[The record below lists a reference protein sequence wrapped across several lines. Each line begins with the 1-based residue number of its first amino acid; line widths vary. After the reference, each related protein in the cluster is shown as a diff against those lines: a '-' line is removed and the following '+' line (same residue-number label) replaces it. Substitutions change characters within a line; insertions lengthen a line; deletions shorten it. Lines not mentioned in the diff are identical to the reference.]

1 MGINKVKGLQKIG
14 YKAAALLT
22 GVTIL
27 LTSCG
32 PFTGLSVSE
41 VTAEEG
47 DIETKADDELISVG
61 FSQLGS
67 ESTWRSANT
76 ESVKA
81 SLSTG
86 NGFFLIFD
94 NARQKQEKQFKAVRS
109 FISQRVDYIVICP
122 VIQEGW
128 DMVLS
133 EAKEAGI
140 PVILLDRNIAVNDD
154 SLYTTFVGEDMYA
167 EGAAAGKWLEAYL
180 EEKGVSD
187 KDINIVVLEG
197 TTGSSAQVGRT
208 RGFGAIAARHMNWKM
223 QASAN
228 GEFTQAKGKETMER
242 LLREFDDI
250 DVIVCQNDDMAF
262 GALEALNDAGI
273 TTGEKGDK
281 ILISFDGTKKALE
294 LVKEGVINVDVECNP
309 NSGELLAQIINDLEA
324 GKNVD
329 KTNYMEEMVFTKE
342 NVDDYIEDRNY

>member
-1 MGINKVKGLQKIG
+1 MGIRVKGIKKI
-14 YKAAALLT
+14 KNRATALLT

-27 LTSCG
+27 LSGCG
-32 PFTGLSVSE
+32 SFAGPAVSD
-41 VTAEEG
+41 VTQG
-47 DIETKADDELISVG
+47 DSTIETKSDDALISVG

-94 NARQKQEKQFKAVRS
+94 NARQKQEKQIKAVRS

-128 DMVLS
+128 EMVLS
-133 EAKEAGI
+133 EARDAGI
-140 PVILLDRNIAVNDD
+140 PVILLDRNISVNDD
-154 SLYTTFVGEDMYA
+154 SLYTAFIGEDMYA
-167 EGAAAGKWLEAYL
+167 EGASAGKWLESYL
-180 EEKGVSD
+180 DEEEMSTETV
-187 KDINIVVLEG
+187 NIVVLEG
-197 TTGSSAQVGRT
+197 TTGSSAQAGRT
-208 RGFGAIAARHMNWKM
+208 RGFGAIAARHMNWNM
-223 QASAN
+223 LASAN

-242 LLREFDDI
+242 LLKEFDDI

-262 GALEALNDAGI
+262 GALEALQEAGI
-273 TTGEKGDK
+273 KTGGKGDK

-309 NSGELLAQIINDLEA
+309 NSGDLLAQIINDLEA
-324 GKNVD
+324 GKTVD
-329 KTNYMEEMVFTKE
+329 KTNYMDEKVFTKD
-342 NVDDYIEDRNY
+342 NVDEYIEDRNY